1 MDEIDAGLKV
11 SKDNTVIESL
21 SFRLLENGLLVE
33 SESNSEQPRR
43 YFVEHPIRFF
53 TKTVTIPPV
62 FYLTVSQYVFK
73 SKEL

>member
-1 MDEIDAGLKV
+1 MDAGLKV
-11 SKDNTVIESL
+11 SKDITVIESS
-21 SFRLLENGLLVE
+21 SFLLENGLLVE

-53 TKTVTIPPV
+53 TKTVTIPPD

>member
-1 MDEIDAGLKV
+1 MDAGLKV
-11 SKDNTVIESL
+11 SKDNTVIESS
-21 SFRLLENGLLVE
+21 SFLLENGLLVE
-33 SESNSEQPRR
+33 SESNSEEPRR

-53 TKTVTIPPV
+53 TITVTIPPV

>member
-1 MDEIDAGLKV
+1 MDAGLKV
-11 SKDNTVIESL
+11 SKDITVIESS
-21 SFRLLENGLLVE
+21 SFLLENGLLVE